1 MKTSNNLT
9 FTIDSC
15 SETFFTDETR
25 SNEDEEK
32 STLKDIL
39 EKLRPLPGAP
49 TRLTVNRSSI
59 LTDSISIFKQKFHFT
74 KPLKI
79 TFEGEPAIDGGGPKR
94 EFFTILLRELLS
106 SSASIRLFE
115 GRDNIFLPMHNT
127 DALRSNL
134 YKVAGRMIASSI
146 VQGGPGFPNFPIG
159 LYKYFQKQE
168 PNDLIDYIGK
178 EDVVDVDCLDALSK
192 VIFCFQALAVPN

>member
-59 LTDSISIFKQKFHFT
+59 CILTDSISIFKQKFDFT

-79 TFEGEPAIDGGGPKR
+79 TFNLKG
-94 EFFTILLRELLS
+94 
-106 SSASIRLFE
+106 
-115 GRDNIFLPMHNT
+115 NLPLMEA
-127 DALRSNL
+127 DQ
-134 YKVAGRMIASSI
+134 KK
-146 VQGGPGFPNFPIG
+146 NFP
-159 LYKYFQKQE
+159 LF
-168 PNDLIDYIGK
+168 
-178 EDVVDVDCLDALSK
+178 S
-192 VIFCFQALAVPN
+192 

>member
-25 SNEDEEK
+25 SNEGEEK

-39 EKLRPLPGAP
+39 EKLRPGAP

-59 LTDSISIFKQKFHFT
+59 LTDSISIFKQKFDFT

-79 TFEGEPAIDGGGPKR
+79 TI
-94 EFFTILLRELLS
+94 
-106 SSASIRLFE
+106 
-115 GRDNIFLPMHNT
+115 
-127 DALRSNL
+127 
-134 YKVAGRMIASSI
+134 
-146 VQGGPGFPNFPIG
+146 
-159 LYKYFQKQE
+159 
-168 PNDLIDYIGK
+168 
-178 EDVVDVDCLDALSK
+178 
-192 VIFCFQALAVPN
+192 

>member
-49 TRLTVNRSSI
+49 MRLTVNRSSI
-59 LTDSISIFKQKFHFT
+59 LTDSISIFKQKFDFT
-74 KPLKI
+74 KPRKI
-79 TFEGEPAIDGGGPKR
+79 TFEGEPAIDGGEPAIDGGGPKR

-134 YKVAGRMIASSI
+134 DKVARRMIASSI
-146 VQGGPGFPNFPIG
+146 VQGGPGFSNRIIQILPEAG
-159 LYKYFQKQE
+159 T
-168 PNDLIDYIGK
+168 
-178 EDVVDVDCLDALSK
+178 
-192 VIFCFQALAVPN
+192 